1 MPEGA
6 DTAVQFFGTGDLA
19 FVAGND
25 PAAVRPF
32 DLGASDTDLL
42 AAARAPDADA
52 SLGAAVDAA
61 HALCVATAP
70 AAAAAGEE
78 ASSSDSDSDD
88 AAAAANG
95 DEDEALLL
103 GELASG
109 PDGEAKKAKKEKKD
123 KKDKKEKKERKKEK
137 KARKEEKEEKERR
150 DKESRRGSGK
160 NAATSS
166 SSSSSAAAAAHSS
179 SSIRRQRSEV
189 LAGRVA
195 LTTEQLAEAAHIIDA
210 AILGSPATADAI
222 VIAELRKLAAAA
234 PPTGAQL
241 VASDCGSAL
250 GALLNP
256 ALSSR
261 APGGAAV
268 LAPAT
273 VVLAEA
279 VLRFWYAAG
288 LTTKERYQLDR
299 ARPIADFGADDVV
312 VLS

>member
-19 FVAGND
+19 FVAGSD

-32 DLGASDTDLL
+32 DLGASDADLL
-42 AAARAPDADA
+42 AAARTPDADA
-52 SLGAAVDAA
+52 SLVAAVDAA

-95 DEDEALLL
+95 DDDEALLL
-103 GELASG
+103 GELAG
-109 PDGEAKKAKKEKKD
+109 ANGEAKKAKKEKKD

-150 DKESRRGSGK
+150 DKESRRSSGK
-160 NAATSS
+160 NATTSS
-166 SSSSSAAAAAHSS
+166 SSSSSAAAHSS

-195 LTTEQLAEAAHIIDA
+195 LTTEQLAEAGHIIDA

-222 VIAELRKLAAAA
+222 VMAELRKLAAAA

-241 VASDCGSAL
+241 IASDCGSAL

-288 LTTKERYQLDR
+288 LTTKERHQLDR
-299 ARPIADFGADDVV
+299 ARPIADFGVDDVV